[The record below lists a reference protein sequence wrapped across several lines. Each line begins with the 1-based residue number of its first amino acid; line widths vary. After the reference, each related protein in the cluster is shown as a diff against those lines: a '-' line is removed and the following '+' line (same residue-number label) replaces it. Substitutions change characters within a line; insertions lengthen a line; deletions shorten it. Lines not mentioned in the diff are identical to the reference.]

1 MVKIAV
7 IGAGVVGSLI
17 ARDACRYAAD
27 VHLFESFSDVG
38 WGVTKANSAIIHGG
52 FHDAPGTVRATFCR
66 SGNEAFSE
74 LCEQLDVPFERC
86 GAYVLAFNPEE
97 EAALETLR
105 MQGESSG
112 VGDLSYHTRDEVL
125 AQEPNVNPSVSKGLW
140 CPSVG
145 ITEPW
150 ALAIAATENARANG
164 LILHL
169 SERITEIQRG
179 KGASLI
185 VRSPEGAYEVDAVIN
200 AAGLHADQVSAMAG
214 VPFPEIKPRRGEYV
228 LLDKRLDGH
237 IHSVLFPAPDEM
249 SKGILVLPTID
260 GGILLGP
267 NAEDLGT
274 DSKHRVDTTSDG
286 LTAVINGALRLVPT
300 LDLSCRT
307 KTFAGLRPETP
318 DGDFVVG
325 PTVVRGFYQAAGMR
339 SPGLTAAP
347 SIATWLTDKIAF
359 DFKLSKKLDFVPN
372 REAIPRTSQLT
383 DDTLDKLIA
392 VDPSYGRVVCYCN
405 QVTEGE
411 IVEAI
416 RRGARSLDAVKFRT
430 RAGFGR
436 CQGGSCT
443 ARILQLLA
451 RELQTSRENI
461 PLNEPESWIVS
472 GEVRQ

>member
-1 MVKIAV
+1 M
-7 IGAGVVGSLI
+7 
-17 ARDACRYAAD
+17 
-27 VHLFESFSDVG
+27 
-38 WGVTKANSAIIHGG
+38 
-52 FHDAPGTVRATFCR
+52 
-66 SGNEAFSE
+66 
-74 LCEQLDVPFERC
+74 
-86 GAYVLAFNPEE
+86 
-97 EAALETLR
+97 
-105 MQGESSG
+105 
-112 VGDLSYHTRDEVL
+112 
-125 AQEPNVNPSVSKGLW
+125 
-140 CPSVG
+140 
-145 ITEPW
+145 
-150 ALAIAATENARANG
+150 
-164 LILHL
+164 
-169 SERITEIQRG
+169 
-179 KGASLI
+179 
-185 VRSPEGAYEVDAVIN
+185 
-200 AAGLHADQVSAMAG
+200 
-214 VPFPEIKPRRGEYV
+214 
-228 LLDKRLDGH
+228 
-237 IHSVLFPAPDEM
+237 
-249 SKGILVLPTID
+249 
-260 GGILLGP
+260 GP

-372 REAIPRTSQLT
+372 REAIPRTSQLA

-392 VDPSYGRVVCYCN
+392 VEPSYGRVVCYCN